1 MPERRK
7 MLASFKEQNKEDS
20 SGRIIVLTI
29 PLLSLLQMI
38 LLSYISPHHIGAAT
52 WLAAFGAGSESAGNL
67 CTLVCPKV
75 PADDSAW
82 QLRAQPQE
90 HACLSTAIL
99 PVPCAPNYT
108 HSELLR
114 MVGGQAG
121 GPNSKHWFTTS
132 FLQPLPYLVTP

>member
-1 MPERRK
+1 
-7 MLASFKEQNKEDS
+7 MLASFEENEPKEDS
-20 SGRIIVLTI
+20 RGCITVLI
-29 PLLSLLQMI
+29 LPLLSLPQMI
-38 LLSYISPHHIGAAT
+38 LLSYISPHRIGAAT

-67 CTLVCPKV
+67 CSLVCPKV

-82 QLRAQPQE
+82 QMRAQPME

-114 MVGGQAG
+114 LVGGQAG
-121 GPNSKHWFTTS
+121 GPNSKHRFTTS